1 MAREIKESS
10 DAKVEVAKLVSD
22 VFKSKKEVILQYI
35 RVIVLFSIGIEI
47 LNSSDGRELL
57 RWIMQLKYWSS
68 VRK

>member
-57 RWIMQLKYWSS
+57 R
-68 VRK
+68 